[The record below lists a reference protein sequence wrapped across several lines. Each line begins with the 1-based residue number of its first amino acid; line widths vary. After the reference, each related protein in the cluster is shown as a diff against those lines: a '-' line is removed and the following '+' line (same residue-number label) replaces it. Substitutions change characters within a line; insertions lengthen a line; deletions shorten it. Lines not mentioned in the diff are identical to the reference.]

1 MGAATVHRTV
11 SNRVCARWSCQPVVA
26 LPLFLFDVT
35 YARLD
40 AKLAFAVYPIFHRV
54 TPHICPCEKLTIY
67 ACASLTSVFG
77 TCCIKPVISRFVA
90 LSARG
95 YWPARPRHGQCRGGG
110 ILRASASERH

>member
-11 SNRVCARWSCQPVVA
+11 SNRVCARWSCQPVLA
-26 LPLFLFDVT
+26 LPLFLFDAK

-40 AKLAFAVYPIFHRV
+40 AKPAFAVYPIFHGV
-54 TPHICPCEKLTIY
+54 KPHIRPCEKLTIY

-90 LSARG
+90 SPAGRVSAG
-95 YWPARPRHGQCRGGG
+95 PPRHGQCRGG
-110 ILRASASERH
+110 